1 MGLLL
6 RKLNSK
12 QKGLLLNNPFYEKK
26 WVSSEIFMPSWAFGR
41 KKLRCFN
48 GPTTTT
54 TTTAAPTARATTNAT
69 TMTMRRQL
77 CSLVCEKRLSK
88 KTWAGVRLKLRGFK
102 ARKGEVQILI
112 VLRWCSIDWLS
123 LFSCFRLLHSG
134 VLIESS
140 SASYPMKSS
149 VGILE
154 NIEMKLNF
162 SQKNLNITPFLSR

>member
-12 QKGLLLNNPFYEKK
+12 QKGLLLNNPFYEKNEFLRK
-26 WVSSEIFMPSWAFGR
+26 FLCQAELLAG

-54 TTTAAPTARATTNAT
+54 TTTATTTMSTTMTATAVTTAAPTASATTNAT

-88 KTWAGVRLKLRGFK
+88 KTWAGVRLKLQGFE
-102 ARKGEVQILI
+102 ARKGEVQILL
-112 VLRWCSIDWLS
+112 VLR
-123 LFSCFRLLHSG
+123 
-134 VLIESS
+134 
-140 SASYPMKSS
+140 
-149 VGILE
+149 
-154 NIEMKLNF
+154 
-162 SQKNLNITPFLSR
+162 